1 MTNEQLLLAA
11 ISALATVVGVLWYRV
26 DQARLKCEADR
37 DALWKALNAAM
48 SRPAHKNHNRDDGE
62 LTPEAGGT

>member
-37 DALWKALNAAM
+37 DALWRALNHAL
-48 SRPAHKNHNRDDGE
+48 SKPNCKPHNRD
-62 LTPEAGGT
+62 AGDLQPGTEGS

>member
-37 DALWKALNAAM
+37 DALWKALNHAL
-48 SRPAHKNHNRDDGE
+48 SKPNCKNSHRDDAD
-62 LTPEAGGT
+62 LTPETGGT